1 MRVRTRLDRM
11 ERRLRA
17 VGSTDTGPTVQQ
29 VVNPIDTDPAFP
41 SVEWIELHRKLCLR
55 QECEPDR
62 ETESLLSAITALE
75 PEFEACMARLQARIN
90 APDID
95 CLGSDGCV
103 PSHDG

>member
-29 VVNPIDTDPAFP
+29 VLNAIDTDPAFP
-41 SVEWIELHRKLCLR
+41 SLEWIELHRKLCLR

-62 ETESLLSAITALE
+62 QTESLRSAIAAME
-75 PEFEACMARLQARIN
+75 PAFEVAR
-90 APDID
+90 
-95 CLGSDGCV
+95 
-103 PSHDG
+103 